1 MSKNDR
7 EVSAYPHTPTVS
19 RYWLIRQKLCKIGA
33 FLEVSSFV
41 LSVLTIFYP
50 NLWSLFVFCL
60 ANWVLTILPSYYI
73 KYLEIRR
80 ERVKHEQPNHNHSN

>member
-7 EVSAYPHTPTVS
+7 EVVAYADAPTVS

-33 FLEVSSFV
+33 FLEVSSFI
-41 LSVLTIFYP
+41 LAVLTIFYS

-60 ANWVLTILPSYYI
+60 VDWILTVLPSYFL

-80 ERVKHEQPNHNHSN
+80 EKP